1 VNWKEEQEHEMRKAE
16 KEFFFDL
23 SFFLSRFRVVLEK
36 RLIMRKIT
44 IALGIGAL
52 LFVTGCPPFQKKSNP
67 DFRAQVPPSGT
78 PTAPE
83 LVASLND
90 NAHKIQSVGVRY
102 LDIDCA
108 QGAQSVGLR
117 GWMYCQKPKSF
128 RMSAS
133 LAGNTEV
140 DMGSNDQEFWYWI
153 RRNEP
158 PFLFHCSHEEFAKG
172 RINLQVPFQPEWIME
187 ALGMAEYDPNKQY
200 QVVANRNTIELI
212 EPAVLPQGQR
222 VNKVT
227 VFTRGQEGLQVTG
240 HILKDAQNKD
250 ICTATVVRSQKDAG
264 TGATLPKVVQ
274 LKWEAEHVKMEL
286 HMQNATVNA
295 MEGQRNHDIY
305 VRPNM
310 KDITSYDLAR
320 GGVSLGPPG
329 GVRRL
334 SGEPIR

>member
-1 VNWKEEQEHEMRKAE
+1 MPSSPHAISGRQSPAHGIGNGSRAGGSFQSARLAVNWKEEQEHEMRKAE

-187 ALGMAEYDPNKQY
+187 ALGMA
-200 QVVANRNTIELI
+200 
-212 EPAVLPQGQR
+212 
-222 VNKVT
+222 
-227 VFTRGQEGLQVTG
+227 
-240 HILKDAQNKD
+240 
-250 ICTATVVRSQKDAG
+250 
-264 TGATLPKVVQ
+264 
-274 LKWEAEHVKMEL
+274 
-286 HMQNATVNA
+286 
-295 MEGQRNHDIY
+295 
-305 VRPNM
+305 
-310 KDITSYDLAR
+310 
-320 GGVSLGPPG
+320 
-329 GVRRL
+329 
-334 SGEPIR
+334 